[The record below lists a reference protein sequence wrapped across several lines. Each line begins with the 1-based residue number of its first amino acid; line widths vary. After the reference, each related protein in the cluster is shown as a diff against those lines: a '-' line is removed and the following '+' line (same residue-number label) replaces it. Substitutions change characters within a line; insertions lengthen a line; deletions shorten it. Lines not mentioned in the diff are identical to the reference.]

1 MTFPVGGGQALSF
14 QRSMSTWSLCLRDS
28 GVVAPSAVNRYR
40 HTLSQV
46 DVFYSVVCGE
56 EARVIPW
63 WRMNRLS
70 LFLNQPAEQLHPGQT
85 GIRRLAEHE
94 LP

>member
-1 MTFPVGGGQALSF
+1 MAFPVGGGQALSF

-46 DVFYSVVCGE
+46 DVFYTVVGGE
-56 EARVIPW
+56 GAGVIPW
-63 WRMNRLS
+63 WRTNRLS
-70 LFLNQPAEQLHPGQT
+70 LFLNQPAVSRHQGQ
-85 GIRRLAEHE
+85 IRTRRQGERD

>member
-1 MTFPVGGGQALSF
+1 MAFPVGGGQALSF

-28 GVVAPSAVNRYR
+28 GVVAPSAVHRCR

-46 DVFYSVVCGE
+46 DVFYTVVGGE
-56 EARVIPW
+56 GGQVILL
-63 WRMNRLS
+63 WRKSHLF
-70 LFLNQPAEQLHPGQT
+70 LFLNRPVRRLHRDQT
-85 GIRRLAEHE
+85 GIRQHGEHE

>member
-1 MTFPVGGGQALSF
+1 MAFPVGGGQALSF

-28 GVVAPSAVNRYR
+28 GVVAPSAVNRCR

-46 DVFYSVVCGE
+46 DVFYTVVGGE
-56 EARVIPW
+56 GVWVIPQ
-63 WRMNRLS
+63 WRTRRQIP
-70 LFLNQPAEQLHPGQT
+70 FRNQPDQLQHQGQI
-85 GIRRLAEHE
+85 GIRRRGERD

>member
-1 MTFPVGGGQALSF
+1 MAFPVGGGQALSF

-46 DVFYSVVCGE
+46 DVFYTVVGG
-56 EARVIPW
+56 AGAGVIPW
-63 WRMNRLS
+63 WRMRRQNP
-70 LFLNQPAEQLHPGQT
+70 FLNQLAQLLCPGLQET
-85 GIRRLAEHE
+85 HRREGHGLR
-94 LP
+94 